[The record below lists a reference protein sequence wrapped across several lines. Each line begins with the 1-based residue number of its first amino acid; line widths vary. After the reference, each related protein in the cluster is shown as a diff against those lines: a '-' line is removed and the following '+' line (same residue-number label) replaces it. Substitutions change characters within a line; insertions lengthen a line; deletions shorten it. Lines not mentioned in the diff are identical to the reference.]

1 MEAAP
6 AAVMERERLTAEMA
20 FRDPDGGEPA
30 PSIVIKIRR
39 RLPDFARNIKL
50 KYVKLGIR
58 LDRSRQGGKYFIQ
71 HFILYCGILR
81 TLIQL

>member
-1 MEAAP
+1 
-6 AAVMERERLTAEMA
+6 MERERLTAEMA

-58 LDRSRQGGKYFIQ
+58 HGGSPTMALTDMFLSLTTDICFCCQPIKNVYV
-71 HFILYCGILR
+71 
-81 TLIQL
+81 